1 MKNKKLTYI
10 LLPLVIIVWG
20 LVVYRF
26 FFEGK
31 KDSDKIP
38 LLENKKEIKSEIE
51 NDEQYIL
58 IANYRDPFLDHASA
72 IIQTDESAE
81 KKPETNT
88 SNLRRQRS
96 NVTSVRWPEISYG
109 GFIKND
115 KENKYTILVGIKN
128 QNYLVNVGDTIQNI
142 YIKAFYRDS
151 IHIVYNNEEK
161 TLKK

>member
-10 LLPLVIIVWG
+10 LLPLVILVWG

-31 KDSDKIP
+31 KDSDRAP
-38 LLENKKEIKSEIE
+38 VLENKKENK
-51 NDEQYIL
+51 EQYIL
-58 IANYRDPFLDHASA
+58 IANYRDPFLDHVPA
-72 IIQTDESAE
+72 IIQNDESDE
-81 KKPETNT
+81 KKAETNT
-88 SNLRRQRS
+88 TNLRRQRS
-96 NVTSVRWPEISYG
+96 NVTSIRWPEISYG

-115 KENKYTILVGIKN
+115 KENKYTILVGIKS

-142 YIKAFYRDS
+142 HIKAFYRDS
-151 IHIVYNNEEK
+151 ILIVYNNEEK